1 MGVRWSAL
9 ALLLLAAAGIA
20 AGCGGDV
27 PRERTVIASESLPA
41 EAASPSEPPS
51 GPVVLSLPRPG
62 RGGSAWRLV
71 LESSG
76 ERSARVASELEDS
89 PPFEESQLLE
99 LEYTELPAGG
109 AQANA
114 WLARLD
120 ALHYRLRQRGPDAQR
135 EIELG
140 ADRLRMV
147 SDGKVTLDLRG
158 AQPRGD
164 LTPRKLLGQPFLLV
178 AHDARGDPTS
188 LQPLGV
194 PPARQFLK
202 ELPVRDAVAFSRLPL
217 PEAAVAPGVH
227 WSAARFPPNAIG
239 TAGLRLDVDYELAGF
254 AGCGGRRCALVAIR
268 AELDGEGVRSAIGFA
283 FERARASLRGEA
295 SVDLESSRLVR
306 LVLTDEARVSYSR
319 GTARAAA
326 IEQRLRY
333 KDRLVLEPRAEGPP
347 PATWM
352 DGSTRFG
359 PR

>member
-1 MGVRWSAL
+1 MGARSPAL
-9 ALLLLAAAGIA
+9 ALLLLAA

-41 EAASPSEPPS
+41 EAKGAAPFEPPT
-51 GPVVLSLPRPG
+51 GTVALPWRSPA
-62 RGGSAWRLV
+62 REGSAWRLV

-76 ERSARVASELEDS
+76 ERSAHVASEPEDS

-99 LEYTELPAGG
+99 LEYTELPAGDT
-109 AQANA
+109 QANA

-120 ALHYRLRQRGPDAQR
+120 ALHYRLRQRGPDVQR

-140 ADRLRMV
+140 ADRLRIV

-158 AQPRGD
+158 AQPSGD

-188 LQPLGV
+188 LQQLGV
-194 PPARQFLK
+194 PPARRFLK
-202 ELPVRDAVAFSRLPL
+202 ELPVREAMAFSRLPL
-217 PEAAVAPGVH
+217 PGDAVAPGAR
-227 WSAARFPPNAIG
+227 WGAARFPPNAIG
-239 TAGLRLDVDYELAGF
+239 TAGLRLEVDYELAGF
-254 AGCGGRRCALVAIR
+254 AECEGRRCALVAIR
-268 AELDGEGVRSAIGFA
+268 AELDGEGIRSAIGFA

-295 SVDLESSRLVR
+295 SVELESSRLVR
-306 LVLTDEARVSYSR
+306 MVLADEARVAYSR
-319 GTARAAA
+319 GAASEA
-326 IEQRLRY
+326 PIEQRLRY
-333 KDRLVLEPRAEGPP
+333 KDRLVLEPRVGGPA
-347 PATWM
+347 PATWI